1 MPFIFGRDN
10 SIREEVFLNSEKWI
24 GAFCGVLVEQ
34 SEDGSGFIEK
44 ASFGYGDDGFFYS
57 FLARGKGYL
66 EKLQKGDEPFLF
78 SKEEF
83 PLFSENGKFAVV
95 TRLQKANQFLGFILL
110 EFNGSEEK
118 AKWLSHLL
126 AYYLSPKETIQIPA
140 KELQFV
146 SAIEWILNNWKTTQ
160 KELENLDQT
169 KPILIKGEIGSGKK
183 ALSRYLSKQW
193 GRKGEWICINT
204 IPIQVGKLEKSLLH
218 WEEILGKEGSI
229 VLENL
234 GNLNLGQQRIFYEW
248 IQNSQFARN
257 AFFLDSGESKNE
269 IYPAFWD
276 LLGQNSISLPSL
288 VKLEREGKKQLILA
302 VFKDLIL
309 SLGKNQIQI
318 SEAIINQLLDRKN
331 LVNLEEVKNTLVKA
345 IWKSNSSTLTLEE
358 DIGKENESIQIGLQ
372 DSEDLDL
379 PKCVEA
385 LERQKILLAEKIFA
399 GNQLRMAKA
408 LNISRGSLQY
418 KMKNLGL
425 IK

>member
-1 MPFIFGRDN
+1 MPLIFGRDN
-10 SIREEVFLNSEKWI
+10 SLREEVFLNSENWI

-66 EKLQKGDEPFLF
+66 EKLQKGNEPLVF

-83 PLFSENGKFAVV
+83 PLFSEKSLFAIVAK
-95 TRLQKANQFLGFILL
+95 LQKSDQFLGFILL
-110 EFNGSEEK
+110 EFTGSEEK
-118 AKWLSHLL
+118 AKWLSHIL
-126 AYYLSPKETIQIPA
+126 AYYISPKEMIQNPT

-146 SAIEWILNNWKTTQ
+146 SAIEWILVNWKTTQ
-160 KELENLDQT
+160 KELANLDPE
-169 KPILIKGEIGSGKK
+169 KPILVKGENGSGKK
-183 ALSRYLSKQW
+183 ALTRLLARKW

-204 IPIQVGKLEKSLLH
+204 IPVQVGKLEKALVH
-218 WEEILGKEGSI
+218 WEDILGQEGSI

-234 GNLNLGQQRIFYEW
+234 GNLSLGQQRIFYEW

-257 AFFLDSGESKNE
+257 AFFLDSGEAKNE

-288 VKLEREGKKQLILA
+288 NEMERVGKKQLILA

-309 SLGKNQIQI
+309 SLGK
-318 SEAIINQLLDRKN
+318 SQLQFPDTILNELAERKN
-331 LVNLEEVKNTLVKA
+331 LDNLEEVKNTLVKA
-345 IWKSNSSTLTLEE
+345 IWKSNSNSLTLEE
-358 DIGKENESIQIGLQ
+358 DKGVENEPIQIGLQ

-408 LNISRGSLQY
+408 LKISRGSLQY

-425 IK
+425 LK